1 MSDTASEVR
10 VEREGGVM
18 RLVLNRPKS
27 LNSVNGPMTTQL
39 ENALDEAA
47 NDPQVRVVVLT
58 GEGRGFC
65 SGADLQRDRSAD
77 NAGPAKESV
86 LTVINRIMPK
96 ITGLEKPVIGAI
108 NGVAAGVGASF
119 ALACD
124 LVVAKESAYFLL
136 AFARIGLMPD
146 GGATLL
152 VPSLVG
158 RSRAMEMALLA
169 DKIPA
174 AKAEEWGMIYR
185 SVPDDEFDAAVN
197 ELVEKLVAGPTRSY
211 AASKRAINANT
222 LSLLKAALDAEEE
235 GQTKLLASKD
245 NAEGVAAFIEKRAAK
260 FTGE

>member
-1 MSDTASEVR
+1 MSETATEVR

-18 RLVLNRPKS
+18 RLVLNRPES
-27 LNSVNGPMTTQL
+27 LNSVNGPMTVQL

-47 NDPQVRVVVLT
+47 KDPQVRVVVLT

-77 NAGPAKESV
+77 TSGNKESV
-86 LTVINRIMPK
+86 LTVINRIIPK
-96 ITGLEKPVIGAI
+96 ITALGKPVVGAI
-108 NGVAAGVGASF
+108 NGAAAGVGASF

-124 LVVAKESAYFLL
+124 LVIAKESAYFLL

-152 VPSLVG
+152 VPALVG

-174 AKAEEWGMIYR
+174 AKAEEWGLIYR
-185 SVPDDEFDAAVN
+185 SVPDAEFDGTVN
-197 ELVEKLVAGPTRSY
+197 ALVEKLVAGPTQSY
-211 AASKRAINANT
+211 AASKRAINTNT
-222 LSLLKAALDAEEE
+222 IALLEAALEAEEE
-235 GQTKLLASKD
+235 GQTKLLSTKD
-245 NAEGVAAFIEKRAAK
+245 NAEGVLAFVEKRAAK

>member
-1 MSDTASEVR
+1 MSETATEVR

-18 RLVLNRPKS
+18 RLVLNRPES

-39 ENALDEAA
+39 ESALDEAA
-47 NDPQVRVVVLT
+47 KDPQVRVVVLT

-77 NAGPAKESV
+77 TSGKKESV
-86 LTVINRIMPK
+86 LTVINRIIPK
-96 ITGLEKPVIGAI
+96 ITALNKPVIGAI
-108 NGVAAGVGASF
+108 NGAAAGVGASF

-169 DKIPA
+169 DKISA
-174 AKAEEWGMIYR
+174 AQAEEWGLIYR
-185 SVPDDEFDAAVN
+185 SVPDSEFDGAVN
-197 ELVEKLVAGPTRSY
+197 DLVAKLVAGPTQSY
-211 AASKRAINANT
+211 AASKRAINTNT
-222 LSLLKAALDAEEE
+222 LALLEAALDAEEE
-235 GQTKLLASKD
+235 GQTKLLSTKD
-245 NAEGVAAFIEKRAAK
+245 NAEGVLAFVEKRAAK